1 METKD
6 KNHRPGNPGKPGA
19 QRPSGASRGTKPPQ
33 SQQPAPKRDPARQA
47 QRRTPQQPQEYK
59 RSAPQGAS
67 VYGASGGTVRVRSKT
82 PPKKPETP
90 KESVLQLLARKG
102 QEVSQS
108 ANASRQRVMK
118 AQRQMAAKRK
128 KKRERRHDTPAVIYT
143 EAKPFN
149 RSRLLVQLMTIAAVV
164 IALVLGLSVFF
175 KVKVIEVSG
184 AQVYSNW
191 AVAEASGIRA
201 EDKEMDEPGDNLLT
215 FSRTRA
221 SAQIRAALPYVE
233 EVRIGIKLPDTV
245 NIYIKELEVTYAV
258 QDQDG
263 VWWLMTSQGR
273 IVEQTDDATAQKFTQ
288 IIGVNLYN
296 PVVNEQAAALEE
308 APQETMEE
316 GETIPVTVTG
326 AQRLSAAL
334 QILTALEANDIVGE
348 AASVDVTSTNSIEL
362 WYGTQYQV
370 QLGDTSHMEYKI
382 ACMNDVILEFE
393 DYQKGILDVSFTTWA
408 DQVGYTPFS

>member
-1 METKD
+1 MDTKD
-6 KNHRPGNPGKPGA
+6 KNRTNPGGRARKNPAPGS
-19 QRPSGASRGTKPPQ
+19 QRPQERPRQPKQGREDPRRT
-33 SQQPAPKRDPARQA
+33 QQPRQY
-47 QRRTPQQPQEYK
+47 Q
-59 RSAPQGAS
+59 RSAPHGAN
-67 VYGASGGTVRVRSKT
+67 VYGAGGTASRTRKPQMPVKEE
-82 PPKKPETP
+82 PKKET
-90 KESVLQLLARKG
+90 VFQVMARKG
-102 QEVSQS
+102 AQASE
-108 ANASRQRVMK
+108 AAAASRQRVMK

-128 KKRERRHDTPAVIYT
+128 KKRARQKDTPAVIYT
-143 EAKPFN
+143 DPKPFN
-149 RSRLLVQLMTIAAVV
+149 RSRLVVQLMTVAAVV

-184 AQVYSNW
+184 AKVYSNW
-191 AVAEASGIRA
+191 AVAQASGIRVQDPETDQA
-201 EDKEMDEPGDNLLT
+201 GDNLLT

-273 IVEQTDDATAQKFTQ
+273 IVEQTDDATAEKFTQ
-288 IIGVNLYN
+288 ILGVSLDH
-296 PVVNEQAAALEE
+296 PVVNEQAIALEQ
-308 APQETMEE
+308 APTETMED

-348 AASVDVTSTNSIEL
+348 AASVDVTSVNSIEL
-362 WYGTQYQV
+362 WYGTRYQV
-370 QLGDTSHMEYKI
+370 QLGDTSRMEYKI

-408 DQVGYTPFS
+408 DQVGFTPFS